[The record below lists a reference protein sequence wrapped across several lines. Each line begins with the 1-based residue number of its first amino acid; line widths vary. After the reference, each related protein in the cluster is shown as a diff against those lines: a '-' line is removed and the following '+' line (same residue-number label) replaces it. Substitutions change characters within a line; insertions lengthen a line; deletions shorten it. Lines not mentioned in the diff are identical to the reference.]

1 MNQSLGGLSPKRHL
15 LRSVLKMTRNH
26 SRKGRRKQHSSREG
40 GAQSR
45 HRCDTAEQGRVSR
58 MLFVAEG
65 GDMQREGEGRARKG
79 STVSGCNA
87 LSHRRQCCAG
97 SEAEP
102 CGRELWGH
110 FWDSDVP

>member
-1 MNQSLGGLSPKRHL
+1 MNQSLGGLSPKRRP
-15 LRSVLKMTRNH
+15 LRSVLEMTRNH
-26 SRKGRRKQHSSREG
+26 SRKGGLKQHPSREG
-40 GAQSR
+40 GHSLGANATPQSR
-45 HRCDTAEQGRVSR
+45 DVSPGCSLWLKEETCNGRGKGV
-58 MLFVAEG
+58 V
-65 GDMQREGEGRARKG
+65 RKG
-79 STVSGCNA
+79 STVSGWDV